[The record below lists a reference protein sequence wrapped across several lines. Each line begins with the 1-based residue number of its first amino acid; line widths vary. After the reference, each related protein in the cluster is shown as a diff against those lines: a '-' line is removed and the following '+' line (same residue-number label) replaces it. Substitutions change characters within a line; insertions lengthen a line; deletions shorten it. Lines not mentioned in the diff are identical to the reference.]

1 MKERQLHAK
10 QSESIN
16 IMSTAVYIPQSF
28 MTSEQISIASGIPQD
43 VLERKMG
50 IVRKPIPGD
59 EDHSCEMG
67 IRAAR
72 EAIAKAGID
81 PLEIDLVIYIG
92 EEHKEYPVWTAALK
106 LQQEVGALNA
116 WGFDVA
122 LRCCTAIMAIKVAK
136 NMMLADESIKTVL
149 LAGGYRNSDLID
161 YQNPRTRFMFNLSA
175 GGGAMILRKDSY
187 VSGLGKILDTH
198 IITDGSFS
206 EDVIICAG
214 GTKQPITAEA
224 LERRQQYFDVP
235 DPEAMKARLDA
246 KSMQNFVAVIR
257 ESVTRSGYRTEDIDY
272 LAILHMKKSA
282 HDYVL
287 QELRLTQEQTIYL
300 EDYGHIGQFDQIL
313 SLELG
318 MQQGK
323 IQSGDLV
330 VLVSAGV
337 GYAWGATT
345 IKWR

>member
-1 MKERQLHAK
+1 MKAT
-10 QSESIN
+10 QSHIVETESIN
-16 IMSTAVYIPQSF
+16 IMSTAVYIPQNY
-28 MTSEQISIASGIPQD
+28 MTSEQISMASGIPQD

-72 EAIAKAGID
+72 KAIAKAGID

-122 LRCCTAIMAIKVAK
+122 LRCCTTIMAIKVAK

-187 VSGLGKILDTH
+187 ISGLGKVLDSH

-214 GTKQPITAEA
+214 GTKQPITPEA

-246 KSMQNFVAVIR
+246 KSMQNFVAVVR
-257 ESVTRSGYRTEDIDY
+257 ESVTRSGYRLEDIDY

-287 QELRLTQEQTIYL
+287 GELGLTQEQTIYL

-345 IKWR
+345 VEWR

>member
-1 MKERQLHAK
+1 MDTK
-10 QSESIN
+10 IN
-16 IMSTAVYIPQSF
+16 LISTAVYLPSHF
-28 MTSEQISIASGIPQD
+28 ETSKQISEATGIRQD

-50 IVRKPIPGD
+50 IRRKPVPG
-59 EDHSCEMG
+59 EDDHTCEMG

-72 EAIAKAGID
+72 DAIAKAGID

-106 LQQEVGALNA
+106 LQHEVGALNA
-116 WGFDVA
+116 WGFDAA
-122 LRCCTAIMAIKVAK
+122 LRCCTTIMAIQVAK
-136 NMMLADESIKTVL
+136 NMMLADDAIKTVL

-175 GGGAMILRKDSY
+175 GGGAMILRKDTERT
-187 VSGLGKILDTH
+187 GLGEVLASQIV
-198 IITDGSFS
+198 TDGSFS

-214 GTKQPITAEA
+214 GTKQPITAEV
-224 LERRQQYFDVP
+224 LERRQHYFDVP
-235 DPEAMKARLDA
+235 DPEAMKTRLDA
-246 KSMQNFVAVIR
+246 KSMQNFIAVIR
-257 ESVTRSGYRTEDIDY
+257 QSVTKSDYHLEDINY

-287 QELRLTQEQTIYL
+287 QELGLTQEQAVYL

-318 MQQGK
+318 LQQGK

-345 IKWR
+345 VKWS